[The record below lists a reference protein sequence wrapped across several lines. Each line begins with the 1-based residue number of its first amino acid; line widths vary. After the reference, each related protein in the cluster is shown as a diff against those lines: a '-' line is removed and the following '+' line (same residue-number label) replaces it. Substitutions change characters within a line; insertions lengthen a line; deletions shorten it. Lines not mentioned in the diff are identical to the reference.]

1 MNISAVIDLINKERG
16 TNLNSAYYEHIE
28 RWRRWWK
35 GHDKDFHDYVELW
48 ADGRRH
54 DRRMYSMRMGK
65 QVCSDWASILLNEK
79 TTIVLDDNASS
90 IYLQGDD
97 ETGGV
102 FKDVDF
108 WHRGNELVEK
118 AFATGTGAAVLR
130 LKGMAVTEGGAI
142 IPSDK
147 SKIGM
152 VFLPAGHIIP
162 LTVREGDVIDVT
174 FASEVL
180 EKGVTYIYLETHEM
194 TNQGYKITNRYFQ
207 EEEGSLKE
215 AELPPGIAPA
225 LYTGDS
231 VPLFYLIKPNLA
243 NNIDENTALG
253 VSVFSE
259 AIDTLKGVDLAY
271 NNFCKD
277 FKLGG
282 KKVFVDET
290 LCKRAD
296 DGSIITPDD
305 VAQQLFVNVGDPNVM
320 KETDTL
326 IHEYNPDLRVAD
338 NKDGVQAQLDYLS
351 FKVGFG
357 TKHYQFNGTSIVT
370 ATQYT
375 GDKQELIQ
383 NASKHSIIIEAF
395 LQGIVHAILWAGKTF
410 CGQAVNPDAKVTIN
424 FEDGYII
431 DKDSERLRDQGE
443 VRDGLMMDWEFRV
456 KWYGET
462 EEQAKAVFAK
472 KSTGKGLFEEET

>member
-1 MNISAVIDLINKERG
+1 MNISAVIELINKERK
-16 TNLNSAYYEHIE
+16 TNLNSSYYEHIGE
-28 RWRRWWK
+28 WRSWWK
-35 GHDKDFHDYVELW
+35 GFNKSFHEFTELW
-48 ADGRRH
+48 VDGKKHERH
-54 DRRMYSMRMGK
+54 LYSLRMGK

-79 TTIVLDDNASS
+79 TTIVVGDDASS
-90 IYLQGDD
+90 KFLQGEDGM
-97 ETGGV
+97 GGV
-102 FKDVDF
+102 LGAVKF
-108 WHRGNELVEK
+108 WSRGNELVEK

-130 LKGMAVTEGGAI
+130 LKGMAVAENGAI
-142 IPSDK
+142 TPSDK
-147 SKIGM
+147 AKIGM

-162 LTVREGDVIDVT
+162 LTVREGEVIDVA

-180 EKGVTYIYLETHEM
+180 EHGDTYVYLETHELM
-194 TNQGYKITNRYFQ
+194 PQGYKITNRYFQ
-207 EEEGSLKE
+207 EEEGTLKE
-215 AELPPGIAPA
+215 TDLPVGIAKT

-231 VPLFYLIKPNLA
+231 VPLFYLIRPNLA

-259 AIDTLKGVDLAY
+259 AIDALKGVDLAF
-271 NNFCKD
+271 NNFCRD

-282 KKVFVDET
+282 KKVFVDDS
-290 LCKRAD
+290 LCKRSE
-296 DGSIITPDD
+296 DGTIITPDD
-305 VAQQLFVNVGDPNVM
+305 VAQQLFVQMGDQNIVKDKP
-320 KETDTL
+320 EP
-326 IHEYNPDLRVAD
+326 IHEYNPSLRVSE

-357 TKHYQFNGTSIVT
+357 TKHYQFNGSTIVT

-383 NASKHSIIIEAF
+383 NASKHSIIIETF
-395 LQGIVHAILWAGKTF
+395 LQGVVHAILWAGKTI
-410 CGQAVNPDAKVTIN
+410 CGQLVNPDTKVTIN

-456 KWYGET
+456 KWYGES
-462 EEQAKAVFAK
+462 EEDAKAVLAEK
-472 KSTGKGLFEEET
+472 RKAAGGLFEE